1 MPNQH
6 YRALLLVFAV
16 VAVALLTIAQQTY
29 AQPPPIACPT
39 NQTVVLSGTNAPPQ
53 RSLVVFFAGQPV
65 GGGFSDATGYWRI
78 PLRVNEPSGI
88 YPVTVQVRGT
98 EQVVASFLCYV
109 DVPLPM
115 PATGRPTEPLLTATA
130 TDRPSAN
137 LTTTPTSLR
146 PTQTFT
152 AIPRTP
158 TGLPVTNTPTTAV
171 MMTPVTPTTVATVTP
186 TIRVTSVTATVTSTA
201 IGDTGAPTRTPTLVP
216 ANLAVT
222 LEIVPYDPATST
234 SLNDEYVQIR
244 SEETI
249 DLSIAGWRIVN
260 ISRSDRP
267 TFIFPAFI
275 LAPEVDAYLYTGSG
289 TNNFAT
295 GDFYWGRNAAVWRK
309 GDIAHLLDA
318 QGRLVSAYQVP

>member
-1 MPNQH
+1 MTFA
-6 YRALLLVFAV
+6 RVLVFAI

-53 RSLVVFFAGQPV
+53 RSLVVVFAGQPV
-65 GGGFSDATGYWRI
+65 GGGFSDAAGHWRI
-78 PLRVNEPSGI
+78 PLRVNEPPGI
-88 YPVTVQVRGT
+88 YTVTVQVRGT
-98 EQVVASFLCYV
+98 EQVVASVLCYV
-109 DVPLPM
+109 DVFLPM
-115 PATGRPTEPLLTATA
+115 LATGGPTEPSFTATA
-130 TDRPSAN
+130 TARSSTN
-137 LTTTPTSLR
+137 LTTTPTPLR

-152 AIPRTP
+152 AMPRTP

-171 MMTPVTPTTVATVTP
+171 TMVPVTPTTVATVTP
-186 TIRVTSVTATVTSTA
+186 TIRVTSVTATVTPTA
-201 IGDTGAPTRTPTLVP
+201 IGDTSVPTRTPTLVP
-216 ANLAVT
+216 ANLAVS
-222 LEIVPYDPATST
+222 LAIVPYDPATST

-267 TFIFPAFI
+267 TFIFPTFI